1 MMARA
6 CGGFG
11 HTLGPTDKRLCKS
24 CPEDREPRNCL
35 LVRNLLFCLVTA
47 HAGTGPVPCRG
58 LPGPPSDTAGNPEL
72 SPTPKTLQR
81 TQSSAQHQRRCSD
94 PRAQPNTKD
103 AAGRTRS
110 GIILLLKDC
119 LEVPQAWIHGSF
131 PGLTE
136 TAIFLPC
143 PESCSTVAEGR
154 ALEDPE
160 EGCFLSVVLRAA
172 SSFRLGP
179 VS

>member
-1 MMARA
+1 MQELPRGQGTQKLPSSSEPTVLPRNCTCRDRSRPVQGTARTSVRH
-6 CGGFG
+6 C
-11 HTLGPTDKRLCKS
+11 
-24 CPEDREPRNCL
+24 REPRAQSN
-35 LVRNLLFCLVTA
+35 TKDA
-47 HAGTGPVPCRG
+47 A
-58 LPGPPSDTAGNPEL
+58 ANPEL